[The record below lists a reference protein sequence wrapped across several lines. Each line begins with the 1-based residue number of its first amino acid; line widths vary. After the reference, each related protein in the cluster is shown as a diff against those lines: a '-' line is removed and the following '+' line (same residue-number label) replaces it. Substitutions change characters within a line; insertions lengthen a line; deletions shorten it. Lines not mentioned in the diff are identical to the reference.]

1 MYRRRY
7 LWWPITLGVVMIVL
21 LVALIVGWVLMP
33 FIARQSNPGLYWAV
47 LALGTTFLAL
57 ALVGVVLYLLLSI
70 KEIRLNHRQS
80 NFIDSVTHELK
91 SPIASLK
98 LCLQTLNRR
107 NMGEEQQAY
116 FLGFM
121 LKDLDRLDTLINHLL
136 DAARLDNQPAPSE
149 ICEVELSSMLRTC
162 AETACLRYRLP
173 LDTIQ
178 LNLQP
183 AVVRGRPADLE
194 MIFRNLVDNA
204 IKYAGTPP
212 EVRIEC
218 QPAGDRDVVTLV
230 IDNGPGIPPKLRRK
244 IFRRFFRLGSELER
258 SQAGTGLGLYIVG
271 TLIRRLRGKIDVRSP
286 EDGLGTIFE
295 VHLPGRP
302 ADRLAAERE
311 PASAVAAVKN

>member
-1 MYRRRY
+1 MYRHRY

-107 NMGEEQQAY
+107 NMAEEQQAN

-121 LKDLDRLDTLINHLL
+121 LKDLERLDTLINHLL
-136 DAARLDNQPAPSE
+136 DAARLDNKPAPSE
-149 ICEVELSSMLRTC
+149 ICEVELSSLLRTC

-178 LNLQP
+178 LDLEA

-204 IKYAGTPP
+204 IKYAGAPP

-218 QPAGDRDVVTLV
+218 QPAGKNTVVARV
-230 IDNGPGIPPKLRRK
+230 VDNGPGIPPKLRRK
-244 IFRRFFRLGSELER
+244 IFRRFFRLGNELER
-258 SQAGTGLGLYIVG
+258 SRAGTGLGLYIVG
-271 TLIRRLRGKIDVRSP
+271 TLIRRLRGKITVRP
-286 EDGLGTIFE
+286 RGNAGGTVFE
-295 VHLPGRP
+295 VELPGRA
-302 ADRLAAERE
+302 ADRPAAAPEPVPVLAE
-311 PASAVAAVKN
+311 N